1 MTDTKLV
8 SEDRRKLMKAAVAGA
23 GAAALFGGLGVS
35 PFMSAALAEA
45 AGRSEKPL
53 KAAFSNAGLQ
63 ATWCAQ
69 GKQAAEYWGNLF
81 NVEVTWFDGQLDA
94 VKQRSAI
101 DNMASQKWDFVA
113 IQAFGIGTLTAPV
126 NKMIDAGIPVIDM
139 DTLIAPLDTI
149 NVLTFL
155 APDNEFMGA
164 SVTQALVNAIN
175 GEGTI
180 IMTQGALGHTGA
192 QGRAQGFKSVVSK
205 FPKVQVLD
213 EQPADW
219 DVTKVAR
226 IWETLL
232 TKYPKIDAAF
242 FHNDDMALAA
252 SKVMQAKGRTE
263 TKIGGVDAM
272 PPAIKA
278 VQAGR
283 CTRPCAIRPAASM
296 AARSSPACRRSSTAP
311 RPDGHPQEHR
321 HRRAGRHQ
329 GQRRRHAVDAG
340 AVPDLSVVAK
350 PRCALLEL
358 TDISKSFGGVQ
369 ALRDVDFSLN
379 AGEIHG
385 LVGENGAGK
394 STLMKIIAGVHAGYE
409 ANMRVDGR
417 KFISARRATPSRPAS
432 AWCIR
437 SLASRRNSPSP
448 RTSFSASSR

>member
-1 MTDTKLV
+1 M
-8 SEDRRKLMKAAVAGA
+8 
-23 GAAALFGGLGVS
+23 S
-35 PFMSAALAEA
+35 P
-45 AGRSEKPL
+45 KPL

-69 GKQAAEYWGNLF
+69 GKQAAEYWGKLF
-81 NVEVTWFDGQLDA
+81 NVDVTWFDGQLDA
-94 VKQRSAI
+94 VKQRAAI

-180 IMTQGALGHTGA
+180 TMTQGALGHTGA
-192 QGRAQGFKSVVSK
+192 QGRAKGFHSVVSK
-205 FPKVQVLD
+205 FPKIQVLD
-213 EQPADW
+213 EEPADW

-252 SKVMQAKGRTE
+252 YKVMQAKGRTE

-278 VQAGR
+278 VQGGSDVR
-283 CTRPCAIRPAASM
+283 HRPQPVLPHPWRGDH
-296 AARSSPACRRSSTAP
+296 RR
-311 RPDGHPQEHR
+311 RLGGGQRRQDRHGHSEEHR
-321 HRRAGRHQ
+321 HRRPGRHQ
-329 GQRRRHAVDAG
+329 GQRRRHAVDGG
-340 AVPDLSVVAK
+340 AVPDLSRRRE
-350 PRCALLEL
+350 PPWRC
-358 TDISKSFGGVQ
+358 SK
-369 ALRDVDFSLN
+369 
-379 AGEIHG
+379 
-385 LVGENGAGK
+385 
-394 STLMKIIAGVHAGYE
+394 
-409 ANMRVDGR
+409 
-417 KFISARRATPSRPAS
+417 
-432 AWCIR
+432 
-437 SLASRRNSPSP
+437 
-448 RTSFSASSR
+448 